1 MENEIKRRLDQG
13 CHRFVSSAVNDMEF
27 GRGKLTAGY
36 PGLIHVSA
44 GVAGAGSCSIFFYP
58 KDEGKQIRI
67 VGLGH
72 HLDRRTYRLDYAAAE
87 LQGLRTIR
95 LN

>member
-1 MENEIKRRLDQG
+1 
-13 CHRFVSSAVNDMEF
+13 MEF